1 MRTESLGGLRV
12 RITGGDDR
20 EGGGDGPAVVL
31 MHGFGAPGDDLVAL
45 ARIIDAP
52 HGTRFVVPEAPNAI
66 PGFGEGRAWWM
77 LDMAR
82 IERLAQGETADLS
95 REVPDGLAEARAR
108 VIAMLDAVDETLK
121 PSKLVIGGFSQ
132 GAMLACDVALRTERP
147 LAALVM
153 LSGTFVAA
161 DEWTPLMKRRSGLSV
176 YQSHGSADRLL
187 PFALSEQLREALV
200 GAGLAVTWS
209 PFRGG
214 HEIPPSVIDGLG
226 SFLRR
231 ALGG

>member
-31 MHGFGAPGDDLVAL
+31 MHGFGAPGDDLVSL

-52 HGTRFVVPEAPNAI
+52 HGTRFVFPEAPNAI
-66 PGFGEGRAWWM
+66 PGFGDGRAWWM

-95 REVPDGLAEARAR
+95 REVPEGLADARAG
-108 VIAMLDAVDETLK
+108 VIAMLDAADKTLK
-121 PSKLVIGGFSQ
+121 PSKLVLGGFSQ

-161 DEWTPLMKRRSGLSV
+161 DEWIPLMKRRSGLPV

-187 PFALSEQLREALV
+187 PFALSEQLRDALTA
-200 GAGLAVTWS
+200 AGLAVTWS
-209 PFRGG
+209 PFRGA
-214 HEIPPSVIDGLG
+214 HEIPPSIIDGLG

-231 ALGG
+231 VLA